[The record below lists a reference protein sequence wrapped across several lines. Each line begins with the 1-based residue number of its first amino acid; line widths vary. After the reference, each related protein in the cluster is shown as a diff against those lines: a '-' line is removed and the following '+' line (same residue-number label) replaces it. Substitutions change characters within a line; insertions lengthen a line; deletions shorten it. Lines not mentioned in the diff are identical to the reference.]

1 MTVVVKVGGARAV
14 DPAGALADVA
24 SLVKGNPG
32 DRADPVG
39 GAGPHDVVVT
49 HGGST
54 AVDET
59 LERLGVEPEY
69 VETPSGVVGRFT
81 DAETMDVFE
90 MVLPG
95 LLNTDLVAGL
105 QSRGVDA
112 VGLSGV
118 DGKLLYGPRKSAV
131 RVVEDGTRKI
141 RRGDHSGSLKEVN
154 AGLLE
159 TLLSEGYTPVVSPPM
174 AGADEREARSAS
186 DGSSSAE
193 RSSADSHAAKPRDDG
208 DEPQDVTPVNTDAD
222 RSAAAI
228 AGALD
233 ATLVLLTDVPGI
245 LEEPDDRGTL
255 IRTVEAPAD
264 WERMEAAA
272 EGFMSRKVMAVREA
286 LEGGAPEAVVADANV
301 ERPVAT
307 ALEGD
312 GTHVYPSALPD
323 SDSGGDST

>member
-1 MTVVVKVGGARAV
+1 MTVVIKIGGARAV

-24 SLVKGNPG
+24 SLVKGEEG
-32 DRADPVG
+32 QVADPEC
-39 GAGPHDVVVT
+39 GAGPHEAVVT

-59 LERLGVEPEY
+59 LERLGIEPEY

-81 DAETMDVFE
+81 DEETMDVFK

-118 DGKLLYGPRKSAV
+118 DGKLLSGPRKSAV
-131 RVVEDGTRKI
+131 RVREDGKRKI
-141 RRGDHSGSLKEVN
+141 RRGDHSGRLEEVN
-154 AGLLE
+154 IGLLRS
-159 TLLSEGYTPVVSPPM
+159 LLSEGYTPVVSPPM
-174 AGADEREARSAS
+174 AGADEQ
-186 DGSSSAE
+186 DGE
-193 RSSADSHAAKPRDDG
+193 KV
-208 DEPQDVTPVNTDAD
+208 VTPVNTDAD

-228 AGALD
+228 AGELD
-233 ATLVLLTDVPGI
+233 AALVLLTDVPGI
-245 LEEPDDRGTL
+245 LEDPEDRDTL
-255 IRTVEAPAD
+255 IRAVETPAD

-272 EGFMSRKVMAVREA
+272 EGFMGRKVMAIREA
-286 LEGGAPEAVVADANV
+286 LERGACEVVVADANL

-307 ALEGD
+307 AFEGD

-323 SDSGGDST
+323 DNSGADTGGDA

>member
-1 MTVVVKVGGARAV
+1 MTVVIKIGGARAV
-14 DPAGALADVA
+14 DPAGALADVE
-24 SLVKGNPG
+24 SLVSGEVG
-32 DRADPVG
+32 EVADPDG
-39 GAGPHDVVVT
+39 GAGPHDVVVA

-59 LERLGVEPEY
+59 LERLGMDPEY
-69 VETPSGVVGRFT
+69 VETPGGVVGRFT
-81 DAETMDVFE
+81 DAETMEVFE
-90 MVLPG
+90 MVMPG
-95 LLNTDLVAGL
+95 LLNTDLVASL

-118 DGKLLYGPRKSAV
+118 DGKLLHGPRKSAV
-131 RVVEDGTRKI
+131 RVLEDGTRKI
-141 RRGDHSGSLKEVN
+141 RRGDHSGSLEEVN

-159 TLLSEGYTPVVSPPM
+159 TLLAEGYTPVVSPPM
-174 AGADEREARSAS
+174 AGADEAREAR
-186 DGSSSAE
+186 D
-193 RSSADSHAAKPRDDG
+193 KI
-208 DEPQDVTPVNTDAD
+208 TPVNTDAD

-245 LEEPDDRGTL
+245 LADPDDRDSL
-255 IRTVEAPAD
+255 IRTVETPAD

-272 EGFMSRKVMAVREA
+272 EGFMGRKVMAVREA
-286 LEGGAPEAVVADANV
+286 LSGGVPEVVVADANLK
-301 ERPVAT
+301 RPVAT

-323 SDSGGDST
+323 GDSEDSRDRDTNDGDSDGDANGGEPA

>member
-1 MTVVVKVGGARAV
+1 MTVVVKIGGARAV
-14 DPAGALADVA
+14 DPAGALADIE
-24 SLVKGNPG
+24 SLVKGDAG
-32 DRADPVG
+32 EVADPEG

-59 LERLGVEPEY
+59 LERLGIEPEY

-81 DAETMDVFE
+81 DEETMDVFK
-90 MVLPG
+90 MVMPG
-95 LLNTDLVAGL
+95 LLNTDLVASL

-118 DGKLLYGPRKSAV
+118 DGKVLHGPRKSAV

-141 RRGDHSGSLKEVN
+141 RRGDHSGSLKEVE

-159 TLLSEGYTPVVSPPM
+159 TLLAEGYTPVVSPPM
-174 AGADEREARSAS
+174 AGADSGEI
-186 DGSSSAE
+186 
-193 RSSADSHAAKPRDDG
+193 
-208 DEPQDVTPVNTDAD
+208 TPVNTDAD

-228 AGALD
+228 AGELD

-245 LEEPDDRGTL
+245 LEDPDDRDTL
-255 IRTVEAPAD
+255 IRTVESPAD

-272 EGFMSRKVMAVREA
+272 EGFMGRKVMAVREA
-286 LEGGAPEAVVADANV
+286 LAGGAPEAVVADANL

-312 GTHVYPSALPD
+312 GTHVYPSALPEDEKKGD
-323 SDSGGDST
+323 SDTNGGAQA